1 MIKNIYILWWEGF
14 IWMNLAEYFWWLSW
28 YNVILLSRKKSIFEL
43 PKNLKVSREYTD
55 IYDCNFNLEKESIII
70 HLARTST
77 SDLNM
82 FKAKELKLK
91 DYINSFEPLKIIC
104 FSSSVLYIE
113 WTNTYK
119 EEKKIFEDVWNSNSL
134 LIRLFNTYW
143 KYQLPKVQWS
153 LVTTIFYNFL
163 TSGIT
168 ELNNINQS
176 RDFIYAWDIW
186 VIINIY
192 INNNISWI
200 VDLWYESKKFRELIN
215 NHIQPI
221 ILNTDSIKILWSN
234 NDWIFNIKPK
244 NKIDINYTDINKWL
258 NITYDFIKLNINKYK
273 QWK

>member
-1 MIKNIYILWWEGF
+1 
-14 IWMNLAEYFWWLSW
+14 MNLAEYFWWLSW

-55 IYDCNFNLEKESIII
+55 IYDCDFNLEKESIII